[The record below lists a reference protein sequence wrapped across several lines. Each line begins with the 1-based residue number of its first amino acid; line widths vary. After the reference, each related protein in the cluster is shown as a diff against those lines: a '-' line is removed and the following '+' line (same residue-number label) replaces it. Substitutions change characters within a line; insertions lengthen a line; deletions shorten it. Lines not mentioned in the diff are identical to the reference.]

1 MKEKIIYIL
10 DPMHTPDWDP
20 KDDPS
25 KYYLDRIQ
33 KTGITLGS
41 AMEAIQPEWNDDV
54 YDWRCTIPDH
64 IPKTFDR

>member
-1 MKEKIIYIL
+1 MIHRNTILIEYKKI
-10 DPMHTPDWDP
+10 
-20 KDDPS
+20 
-25 KYYLDRIQ
+25 
-33 KTGITLGS
+33 GITLGS

>member
-1 MKEKIIYIL
+1 
-10 DPMHTPDWDP
+10 MHFTHVETTSCFRPPDWDA

-33 KTGITLGS
+33 KIGITLGR
-41 AMEAIQPEWNDDV
+41 AMEAVQPEWNDDV
-54 YDWRCTIPDH
+54 YDWRRKIPDH